1 MPQHMLDADTV
12 SFVCK
17 VSISPTL
24 GAAGVGALS
33 PAETRQC

>member
-1 MPQHMLDADTV
+1 MPQYMLDADTV

-17 VSISPTL
+17 VSVSPTL

-33 PAETRQC
+33 AAEARRC